1 MQKWWVTNGATVE
14 IFHHQSQI
22 VTFHWHEIK
31 VLVEREVWNFEV
43 PYLCLSAFSVKWQ
56 QMTAL
61 GRAAGIKEKRKHLT
75 PSVDWCPFTGSD
87 LVYVATS
94 SLHVQYWPGWGFFFF
109 VRAHS
114 VTASRSGWTTSP
126 DTGKAKWSPSFFPL
140 LTKPALIKIKSS
152 CQGVGVTINT
162 LSNCYQWHR
171 KISCYVT
178 DFSKQTYLTRNMI
191 EPILKP
197 HVFSLC
203 MQWKHKTTADDDVV
217 HHNI

>member
-109 VRAHS
+109 C
-114 VTASRSGWTTSP
+114 P
-126 DTGKAKWSPSFFPL
+126 CSFSYR
-140 LTKPALIKIKSS
+140 IKVWMNNI
-152 CQGVGVTINT
+152 T
-162 LSNCYQWHR
+162 WHR
-171 KISCYVT
+171 KSKVISQFFSTLDETCAYQDKEQLPGRRCY
-178 DFSKQTYLTRNMI
+178 Y
-191 EPILKP
+191 
-197 HVFSLC
+197 
-203 MQWKHKTTADDDVV
+203 
-217 HHNI
+217 

>member
-94 SLHVQYWPGWGFFFF
+94 SLHVQYWPGWGFFFLSVLIQLPHQGLDEQHHLTQEKQSDLPVF
-109 VRAHS
+109 FHS
-114 VTASRSGWTTSP
+114 WRNLRLSR
-126 DTGKAKWSPSFFPL
+126 
-140 LTKPALIKIKSS
+140 
-152 CQGVGVTINT
+152 
-162 LSNCYQWHR
+162 
-171 KISCYVT
+171 
-178 DFSKQTYLTRNMI
+178 
-191 EPILKP
+191 
-197 HVFSLC
+197 
-203 MQWKHKTTADDDVV
+203 
-217 HHNI
+217 

>member
-1 MQKWWVTNGATVE
+1 MLSVLNG
-14 IFHHQSQI
+14 
-22 VTFHWHEIK
+22 
-31 VLVEREVWNFEV
+31 N
-43 PYLCLSAFSVKWQ
+43 KWQ
-56 QMTAL
+56 L
-61 GRAAGIKEKRKHLT
+61 LEERRVLKRKENILRRVWIDAHLLALILFMLQHQV
-75 PSVDWCPFTGSD
+75 SMYSIGLDEV
-87 LVYVATS
+87 
-94 SLHVQYWPGWGFFFF
+94 FFF

-178 DFSKQTYLTRNMI
+178 DFSKQMYLTRNMI